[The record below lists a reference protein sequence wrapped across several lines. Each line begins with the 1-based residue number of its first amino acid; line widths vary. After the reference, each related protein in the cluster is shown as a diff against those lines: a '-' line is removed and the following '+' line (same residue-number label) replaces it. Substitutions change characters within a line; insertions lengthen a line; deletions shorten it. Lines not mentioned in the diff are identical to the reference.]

1 MSPRTTTLRVIL
13 LHLIH
18 YFFSFTSVRAQ
29 LLNVTVSPTRATF
42 SGSWTCGV
50 DGKGTTAFGSCGDT
64 LRIAFEARLTSS
76 IVIGIGLDGSQTR
89 YTPQNT
95 IAPGC
100 YNDVLVGADLDPSRL
115 HVISLTILAAA
126 PGEAF
131 IFGGMTATI
140 DQSASSLTGN
150 STSNVPGKQPASPSE
165 GDEHIGLIIGV
176 IGGVLAFWLLAGLAL
191 FQVRRVRRSEMA
203 QFQQMAIMTLD
214 NSQAQTR
221 TTVEPPT
228 GQRGGA
234 SVPIRQLDSVQL
246 IRATS
251 SVSSYPATVD
261 VPFPSG
267 FVPVAPP
274 PLPRSTAA
282 AALDP
287 SQNPFRD
294 PSQPRTAPLTLTI
307 TTGNSASD
315 AEPLTKWERE
325 LQVAQAKAGVNRARS
340 GKRVHYRKRTL
351 DDNEAGGTSAGGGS
365 SAGPSTA
372 PPLYTP
378 DSAQY
383 ANGIPRTWV

>member
-50 DGKGTTAFGSCGDT
+50 DGKGTTAFGSVGDT
-64 LRIAFEARLTSS
+64 LRIAFEGRLADDAHDLTSS

-89 YTPQNT
+89 IHRRTHRTRVLQRRACRRRPRSLSPSCDQPNDSRCC
-95 IAPGC
+95 PG
-100 YNDVLVGADLDPSRL
+100 R
-115 HVISLTILAAA
+115 
-126 PGEAF
+126 AF

-176 IGGVLAFWLLAGLAL
+176 IG
-191 FQVRRVRRSEMA
+191 VRRVRRSEMA

-234 SVPIRQLDSVQL
+234 SVPIRQLDGAQV

-287 SQNPFRD
+287 
-294 PSQPRTAPLTLTI
+294 
-307 TTGNSASD
+307 
-315 AEPLTKWERE
+315 

-351 DDNEAGGTSAGGGS
+351 DNNEAGGTSAGGGS
-365 SAGPSTA
+365 SAGGT
-372 PPLYTP
+372 TP
-378 DSAQY
+378 
-383 ANGIPRTWV
+383 